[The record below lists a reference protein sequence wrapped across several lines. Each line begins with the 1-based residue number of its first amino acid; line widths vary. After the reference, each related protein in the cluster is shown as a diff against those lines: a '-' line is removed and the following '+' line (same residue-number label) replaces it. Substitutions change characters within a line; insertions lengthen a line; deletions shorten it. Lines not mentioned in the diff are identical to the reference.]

1 MVEYDPEIID
11 ELADDLYI
19 RGNRIILIWTLLAG
33 AVGLTGGLLLAWPFL
48 GSAIL
53 AGALG
58 SEDRSAIGVGI
69 ALPIV
74 GLVLGLLIGG
84 SVGKS
89 RSLELFVK
97 AQMALCYKK
106 IEENTRPSGQQ
117 TTKQS

>member
-1 MVEYDPEIID
+1 MVEYDPEIIE

-33 AVGLTGGLLLAWPFL
+33 VVAGLFLAWPFL

-58 SEDRSAIGVGI
+58 SENGTALGVGI
-69 ALPIV
+69 ALPII
-74 GLVLGLLIGG
+74 GLVLGLLIGA

-89 RSLELFVK
+89 RSLDLFVK

-117 TTKQS
+117 ATKQS